1 MEPDAT
7 TWWDT
12 FANWYGFVLYF
23 LALPVGAVA
32 LLFLVLKG
40 GAVLIGQF
48 DLGRPYVIG
57 AVTALAASLFVV
69 AVGVVFLIAAR
80 YYVGS

>member
-7 TWWDT
+7 TWWDI
-12 FANWYGFVLYF
+12 FANLYGFVLYF

-40 GAVLIGQF
+40 SAVLIGRF
-48 DLGRPYVIG
+48 GLGRRYVIG
-57 AVTALAASLFVV
+57 AASALAASLFVV
-69 AVGVVFLIAAR
+69 AVGVVYLIAAR
-80 YYVGS
+80 YYLGS